1 MSHDNDIN
9 ALGEEQASLAT
20 GVSLFQLRQWGR
32 EDLIFKNITTTVI
45 EYVMIPANTDKNP
58 T

>member
-1 MSHDNDIN
+1 MSDDNDIN

-32 EDLIFKNITTTVI
+32 EDLIFKNK
-45 EYVMIPANTDKNP
+45 PLP
-58 T
+58 S